1 MTENASGGPEQPAAN
16 SKDHAA
22 ARIVAQIA
30 YGVLATGVV
39 IAVVAIARHFSGAFV
54 TIDLATIIDRHGPA
68 VLGIP
73 TAAILAFF
81 LVSLARALDGP
92 MALELFGIKS
102 EGGSATCIVWVAL
115 FLAIGVCFRALW

>member
-1 MTENASGGPEQPAAN
+1 MTDNANSGPAQPAAN
-16 SKDHAA
+16 ANHRAA

-30 YGVLATGVV
+30 YGVLAIGVV

-73 TAAILAFF
+73 TAAVVAFF
-81 LVSLARALDGP
+81 LVVLARALDGP
-92 MALELFGIKS
+92 MALDLFGLKS
-102 EGGSATCIVWVAL
+102 EGASATCVVWIAL
-115 FLAIGVCFRALW
+115 FLAISVSFRALW